1 MTKIFE
7 LTISRTGIPCLWEHG
22 GGYSN
27 TGESQIIAGKNGEAK
42 QPIYIRRRG
51 ELACCKHALIPI
63 AVGDYVISAN
73 HHRRDFETQICR
85 VEEIQA
91 ETAVCSIIGEYSRGE
106 WTGQVAKID
115 EEHHFLIPAVD
126 AAWEKA
132 TCYHCREPHYVEL
145 NEE

>member
-7 LTISRTGIPCLWEHG
+7 LTISKTGIPCLWEAG

-27 TGESQIIAGKNGEAK
+27 TGKSQIIAGKNGEAK

-51 ELACCKHALIPI
+51 ELACCEHALIPVD
-63 AVGDYVISAN
+63 VGDFIITTN
-73 HHRRDFETQICR
+73 HHRGDFETQICR
-85 VEEIQA
+85 VEEIHA

-106 WTGQVAKID
+106 WTWG

-132 TCYHCREPHYVEL
+132 TCYHCRAPHYIMKEGK
-145 NEE
+145 

>member
-1 MTKIFE
+1 MSKEFVIE
-7 LTISRTGIPCLWEHG
+7 RSKRGIPCMWECG

-27 TGESQIIAGKNGEAK
+27 TGESRIIAGKNGEAK

-51 ELACCKHALIPI
+51 QLACCRHALIPVD
-63 AVGDYVISAN
+63 VGDYIISAD
-73 HHRRDFETQICR
+73 HHRRDFEAQICR

-106 WTGQVAKID
+106 WVFSTEPRPEVVD
-115 EEHHFLIPAVD
+115 HLIPAVD

-132 TCYHCREPHYVEL
+132 TCYHCREPHYIRE
-145 NEE
+145 

>member
-1 MTKIFE
+1 MSKEFVIE
-7 LTISRTGIPCLWEHG
+7 RSKRGIPCMWECG

-27 TGESQIIAGKNGEAK
+27 TGESRIIAGKNGEAK

-51 ELACCKHALIPI
+51 QLACCRHALIPVD
-63 AVGDYVISAN
+63 VGDFIITTN
-73 HHRRDFETQICR
+73 HHRRDFEAQICR

-106 WTGQVAKID
+106 WVFSAEPRPGVAD
-115 EEHHFLIPAVD
+115 HLIPAVD

-132 TCYHCREPHYVEL
+132 TCYHCREPHFVRD
-145 NEE
+145 

>member
-1 MTKIFE
+1 MSKEFVIE
-7 LTISRTGIPCLWEHG
+7 RSKRGIPCMWECG

-51 ELACCKHALIPI
+51 QLACCRHALIPVD
-63 AVGDYVISAN
+63 VGDFIITTN
-73 HHRRDFETQICR
+73 HHRGDFETRICR

-91 ETAVCSIIGEYSRGE
+91 ETAVCSIIGEYSLGE
-106 WTGQVAKID
+106 WVFSQEPHPEVVD
-115 EEHHFLIPAVD
+115 HLIPAVD

-132 TCYHCREPHYVEL
+132 TCYHCREPHYIG
-145 NEE
+145 